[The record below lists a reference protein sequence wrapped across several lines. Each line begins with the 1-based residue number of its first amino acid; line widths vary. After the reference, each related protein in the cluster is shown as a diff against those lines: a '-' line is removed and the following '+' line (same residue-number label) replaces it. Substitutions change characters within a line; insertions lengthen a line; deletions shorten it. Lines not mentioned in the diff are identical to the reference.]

1 MAVRARV
8 LAAWRRDRDGGC
20 EPLRTALRGTGLLAA
35 AAALLGSTV
44 AAPAR
49 ADTVTDWN
57 AIATTA
63 IVTTAGQSPH
73 ASTPS
78 FAMVHGAVYDA
89 VNAIDRGHQ
98 PYVAASP
105 ADPSDSKRA
114 AAATAAFRV
123 LADLFP
129 SQLPT
134 LQPLYDASLAVLPE
148 GPGRDGGV
156 SAGEAAAAAMLS
168 ARADDGRGGPFTFV
182 IGSEPGDWRPSPP
195 GFGLDPA
202 PWVGNVRPFLV
213 PSTAMLL
220 SDPPNL
226 LTSGAYTK
234 DFDEVRRFGSINS
247 TARNE
252 DQTEAAIFWQDHGP
266 ALWNRV
272 FRALSAREGLSISET
287 ARLFAMANLAAA
299 DGAIGCWYSKY
310 HWRSWRPMMAIREAG
325 TDGNPA
331 TVADPAWTPLFDPAT
346 PQFGSPLAN
355 PPFPEHPAGHGC
367 VSGAIVHV
375 LRGFFGTDKV
385 GFSAFSS
392 RTRTSRSFDR
402 LSNAL
407 KEVID
412 ARVWGG
418 IHFRAG
424 DVQGA
429 VLGKK
434 VAHWLRQHYFQP
446 IR

>member
-1 MAVRARV
+1 MNMHQ
-8 LAAWRRDRDGGC
+8 
-20 EPLRTALRGTGLLAA
+20 TRGAGLLAG
-35 AAALLGSTV
+35 AAALLASTL

-49 ADTVTDWN
+49 ADTVTHWN

-78 FAMVHGAVYDA
+78 FAMVQGAVYDA
-89 VNAIDRGHQ
+89 VNAIDRGHR
-98 PYVAASP
+98 PYIAAP
-105 ADPSDSKRA
+105 LADPSDSKQA

-123 LADLFP
+123 LAALFP

-134 LQPLYDASLAVLPE
+134 LQPLYDASLADIPD
-148 GPGRDGGV
+148 GRGEDGGV
-156 SAGEAAAAAMLS
+156 AAGEAAAAAMLA
-168 ARADDGRGGPFTFV
+168 ARANDGRGGPFTFV

-213 PSTAMLL
+213 PTTAMLL
-220 SDPPNL
+220 SDPPNP
-226 LTSGAYTK
+226 LTSAAYTE
-234 DFDEVRRFGSINS
+234 DFDEVKRLGSIDS
-247 TARNE
+247 TARTA
-252 DQTEAAIFWQDHGP
+252 DQTDAAIFWQDHGP

-272 FRALSAREGLSISET
+272 FRALSDSEELSIAEN
-287 ARLFAMANLAAA
+287 ARLFAMTNLAAA

-310 HWRSWRPMMAIREAG
+310 HWSFWRPMMAIREAAS
-325 TDGNPA
+325 DGNPA
-331 TVADPAWTPLFDPAT
+331 TEADPAWTPLFDPAT
-346 PQFGSPLAN
+346 PQRGTPLAN
-355 PPFPEHPAGHGC
+355 PPFPDHPAGHGC
-367 VSGAIVHV
+367 VSGAIVGV
-375 LRGFFGTDKV
+375 LQDFFGTDKI
-385 GFSAFSS
+385 GFSAVSN
-392 RTRTSRSFDR
+392 RTDRPRSFDR
-402 LSNAL
+402 FSHAL

-418 IHFRAG
+418 IHFRAA

-434 VAHWLRQHYFQP
+434 VAHWLRTHHFQP
-446 IR
+446 TS